1 MFSGQVQAKR
11 FLKAKIRLPT
21 PHSNHKVNE
30 FKLKEYKK
38 NETIIPLFS
47 HTNSENNKTNY
58 LPDFKNLEEFKLPYE
73 ETQLSNLY
81 TSLSTL
87 FGQNLVVKNIPK
99 NLLVSEKY
107 FNGSRLP
114 QPFIRYSNNQEVERT
129 GNNAHFNAIGENYIN
144 FIKEKYAL
152 EQTNLNKISDLEP
165 TAVLGFLYLT
175 NYNAGNSVDFES
187 KLLQVLKN

>member
-1 MFSGQVQAKR
+1 
-11 FLKAKIRLPT
+11 
-21 PHSNHKVNE
+21 
-30 FKLKEYKK
+30 
-38 NETIIPLFS
+38 
-47 HTNSENNKTNY
+47 
-58 LPDFKNLEEFKLPYE
+58 
-73 ETQLSNLY
+73 
-81 TSLSTL
+81 
-87 FGQNLVVKNIPK
+87 VKNIPK

-152 EQTNLNKISDLEP
+152 EQTNLDKISDLEP